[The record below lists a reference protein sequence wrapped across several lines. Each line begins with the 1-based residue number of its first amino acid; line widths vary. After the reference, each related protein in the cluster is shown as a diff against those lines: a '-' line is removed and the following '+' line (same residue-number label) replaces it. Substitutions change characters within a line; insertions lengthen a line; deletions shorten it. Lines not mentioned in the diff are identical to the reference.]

1 MENVYFQRD
10 RRDLRAST
18 CLGLRWTAWRPGS
31 RGPSHNEDREYLLI
45 HGVAKLDEGLV
56 GFGKADQA
64 LAGIFDLERRVDS

>member
-1 MENVYFQRD
+1 MENVYFQQD

-18 CLGLRWTAWRPGS
+18 CLEASADGMAPWKAE
-31 RGPSHNEDREYLLI
+31 PSQNEDREYLLI

-56 GFGKADQA
+56 GVGKADQA

>member
-18 CLGLRWTAWRPGS
+18 CLEASADGMVPGKA
-31 RGPSHNEDREYLLI
+31 GPSHNEDRGYLLI

-56 GFGKADQA
+56 GIGKADQA
-64 LAGIFDLERRVDS
+64 PTRVLNLKRGIDR